1 MRYFAGFMV
10 WMMLCHLIA
19 CDSTP
24 KKPKPQFTKTI
35 KLIEYGIPVTLNA
48 PEDAKVTNH
57 SDNLMQDVLIEGD
70 HYYVQIYGTS
80 ATTPDCKNLA
90 QEALTDYKTT
100 SSTFKEVVQQDDC
113 GFIYSV
119 QTERDTNTYY
129 NFDYY
134 SVKGNKT
141 YRFTTTSGPLVDLDQ
156 QQVTFIYE
164 AVKAQE

>member
-1 MRYFAGFMV
+1 MRYLVCSLIGVVLF
-10 WMMLCHLIA
+10 HLMA

-24 KKPKPQFTKTI
+24 KKPKSSFTKTV
-35 KLIEYGIPVTLNA
+35 KLIEYGIPITLTA
-48 PEDAKVTNH
+48 PEDAAVKDR

-80 ATTPDCKNLA
+80 ATNPDCKTLA
-90 QEALTDYKTT
+90 QDALTDYKTT
-100 SSTFKEVVQQDDC
+100 DGTFKKIVRQDDC
-113 GFIYSV
+113 GFVYAV

-141 YRFTTTSGPLVDLDQ
+141 YRFTTTSGPLVDLNQ
-156 QQVTFIYE
+156 QQVEAIYE